1 MASQSVIVGLCSR
14 IDYGG
19 DGYRSG
25 LLEIGFKIF
34 AENDSKFVII
44 AGGLVA
50 GRALEV
56 QAKEFVA
63 RNLEEK
69 KAEAKESGET
79 ANSTVIRR
87 QLRTEFI
94 KNSAAELS
102 REIPSFEIEAGV
114 PVKIYLITSKPYDK
128 DIGQEV
134 ATELIELR
142 PDILYYNKS
151 DERLPTKA
159 VGKTIEVL
167 VPDRAQWSSQY
178 ASTAIDRIV
187 RQNQERS
194 AQGFVDVYIVGCTG
208 SYIAKPKGEV
218 PRDYMGLPMISR
230 PTETTT
236 SENQVGVVTLKL
248 SADNEHMCPTNHTL
262 KDLLMDERTFVPKPQ
277 SSRSRNQ
284 IKIIDH
290 IIRGPITEGYIADSL
305 AIQRPTVVRILRGI
319 MEPDG
324 EWPGLQYDEASRR
337 YDFPSDWFKHTL
349 RYPVVDSNRF
359 KTESI
364 VAFGCLHA
372 GSVNSDYRY
381 FVDELPG
388 FIEREC
394 ATLLVGAGDF
404 IEGLKHNLVERGEVI
419 AGMNYTEQEKFAA
432 RMIAKVLLKVFAT
445 RFKGEGIKTSI
456 KMGRA
461 IKKALLDFVYIPGN
475 HDEWEEDLG
484 VTPLA
489 IFHLELESLVVDGIT
504 NIARSQSK
512 VRSLN
517 GEITKIVRSKITN
530 IIDKVHK
537 LPSGIKLQVFHPHM
551 GRAATTSLRAE
562 HELAFGRGAHV
573 VVLANFH
580 TAVEVEKWNAELG
593 QRLALQLGTN
603 KHKTKFEQRMGKTV
617 DFGYGC
623 VRANVHNG
631 RIVRN
636 ATTFCG
642 SERDPVELNNQDIYE
657 KLQEDLGVV

>member
-262 KDLLMDERTFVPKPQ
+262 KDLLMNERTFVPKPQ

-319 MEPDG
+319 MEP
-324 EWPGLQYDEASRR
+324 
-337 YDFPSDWFKHTL
+337 
-349 RYPVVDSNRF
+349 
-359 KTESI
+359 
-364 VAFGCLHA
+364 
-372 GSVNSDYRY
+372 
-381 FVDELPG
+381 
-388 FIEREC
+388 
-394 ATLLVGAGDF
+394 
-404 IEGLKHNLVERGEVI
+404 
-419 AGMNYTEQEKFAA
+419 
-432 RMIAKVLLKVFAT
+432 
-445 RFKGEGIKTSI
+445 
-456 KMGRA
+456 
-461 IKKALLDFVYIPGN
+461 
-475 HDEWEEDLG
+475 
-484 VTPLA
+484 
-489 IFHLELESLVVDGIT
+489 
-504 NIARSQSK
+504 
-512 VRSLN
+512 
-517 GEITKIVRSKITN
+517 
-530 IIDKVHK
+530 
-537 LPSGIKLQVFHPHM
+537 
-551 GRAATTSLRAE
+551 
-562 HELAFGRGAHV
+562 
-573 VVLANFH
+573 
-580 TAVEVEKWNAELG
+580 
-593 QRLALQLGTN
+593 
-603 KHKTKFEQRMGKTV
+603 
-617 DFGYGC
+617 
-623 VRANVHNG
+623 
-631 RIVRN
+631 
-636 ATTFCG
+636 
-642 SERDPVELNNQDIYE
+642 
-657 KLQEDLGVV
+657 